1 MQRRGSVPSVR
12 LTLFLTTICAS
23 ASANNTVIIQSAK
36 CIETRPRFEKE
47 VRLAVIAPADPR
59 HEQSMPRILPA
70 VLLAVKAVSSAKGLL
85 PGWNITVD
93 HRDSKCSS
101 IQGPLA
107 AFDFYINRTAGRSSL
122 SFFHFRNFLEFFA
135 LLFHQLD
142 LSFGPFEFVPH
153 LRSNSLQRIRSSSS
167 PCSSL
172 LFDEFYPEFYMNS
185 NPEICLVKLKFELD
199 FSKKYR
205 SLLRSTDSLIAD
217 SKIRIVYALG
227 RHHVF
232 SYSHRSFYRGTRY
245 RMTTIIRYSTMTR
258 FESSRRKST
267 RASAA
272 SFIGTIVWR

>member
-1 MQRRGSVPSVR
+1 MQRRGSVASVR

-122 SFFHFRNFLEFFA
+122 SFFHFPNFLEFSPV
-135 LLFHQLD
+135 LF
-142 LSFGPFEFVPH
+142 SPT
-153 LRSNSLQRIRSSSS
+153 RSLFRPIRIRAAFAKQLA
-167 PCSSL
+167 PFNGCDLPL
-172 LFDEFYPEFYMNS
+172 LVPLFYSMNS
-185 NPEICLVKLKFELD
+185 IPSRNL
-199 FSKKYR
+199 
-205 SLLRSTDSLIAD
+205 
-217 SKIRIVYALG
+217 
-227 RHHVF
+227 
-232 SYSHRSFYRGTRY
+232 
-245 RMTTIIRYSTMTR
+245 
-258 FESSRRKST
+258 SSQTK
-267 RASAA
+267 
-272 SFIGTIVWR
+272 V

>member
-135 LLFHQLD
+135 VLFHKLD
-142 LSFGPFEFVPH
+142 LSFGPFEFLPH
-153 LRSNSLQRIRSSSS
+153 LPSNSLRSTD
-167 PCSSL
+167 PIFLSL
-172 LFDEFYPEFYMNS
+172 LLSSIRWILFH
-185 NPEICLVKLKFELD
+185 PEICLVKIKFELD

-272 SFIGTIVWR
+272 SSIRTIVWR

>member
-122 SFFHFRNFLEFFA
+122 SFFHFLNFLEFFA
-135 LLFHQLD
+135 VLFHQLD
-142 LSFGPFEFVPH
+142 LSFGPFEFLPH
-153 LRSNSLQRIRSSSS
+153 LPSNSLRSTD
-167 PCSSL
+167 PIFLSL
-172 LFDEFYPEFYMNS
+172 LLSSIRWILFH
-185 NPEICLVKLKFELD
+185 PEICLVKIKFELD

-272 SFIGTIVWR
+272 SSIRTIVWR

>member
-135 LLFHQLD
+135 VLFQQLD
-142 LSFGPFEFVPH
+142 LSFGPFEFLPH
-153 LRSNSLQRIRSSSS
+153 LPSNSLRSTD
-167 PCSSL
+167 PIFLSL
-172 LFDEFYPEFYMNS
+172 LLSSIRWILFH
-185 NPEICLVKLKFELD
+185 PEICLVKIKFELD

-272 SFIGTIVWR
+272 SSIRTIVWR